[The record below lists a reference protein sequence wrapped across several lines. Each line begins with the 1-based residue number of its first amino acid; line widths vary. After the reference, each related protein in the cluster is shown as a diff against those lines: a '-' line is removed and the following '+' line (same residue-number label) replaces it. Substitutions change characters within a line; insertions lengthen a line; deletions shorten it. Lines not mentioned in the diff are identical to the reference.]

1 MITAFLPPPSATELA
16 VRCQI
21 LVREIIAAKQPGV
34 RDVLTFILSDQL
46 DLLKGAMDAGYI
58 NNEEGQGRTAE

>member
-46 DLLKGAMDAGYI
+46 DMLKGAMDVGYI

>member
-46 DLLKGAMDAGYI
+46 DLLKSTMDTGYI